1 MDKHYRRLEECELG
15 LLRNVTGTIKWF
27 DKKKGYGFILSDGG
41 DEYFFHYSSLL
52 KDGFKT
58 IDPGQKVLFDV
69 TNVRK
74 GVQAINVME
83 WRDF

>member
-1 MDKHYRRLEECELG
+1 MG
-15 LLRNVTGTIKWF
+15 LLRNVTGTVKWF
-27 DKKKGYGFILSDGG
+27 DKKKGYGFILSDDGV
-41 DEYFFHYSSLL
+41 EYFFHYSSLL

-58 IDPGQKVLFDV
+58 IDPGQRVLFDV
-69 TNVRK
+69 TNVNK